1 MQFNNAFF
9 DQLGR
14 SAGVTALT
22 LEAAERVAETA
33 RESAPVK
40 SGAYKAS
47 IKVKLKYQ
55 SRAVAL
61 VVATDPKTMLI
72 EAKTG
77 NLARAVKK
85 AGRRG

>member
-1 MQFNNAFF
+1 VEFNDAFF
-9 DQLGR
+9 DHLGR
-14 SAGVTALT
+14 SAGVTALVV
-22 LEAAERVAETA
+22 EGAERVAAAA
-33 RESAPVK
+33 RASAPEK
-40 SGAYKAS
+40 TGAYKAS
-47 IKVKLKYQ
+47 IGVKLKYQ
-55 SRAVAL
+55 DRAVAL

>member
-1 MQFNNAFF
+1 VQFNNAFF
-9 DQLGR
+9 DELGR
-14 SAGVTALT
+14 SAGVQALT
-22 LEAAERVAETA
+22 LEAAERVAAAA
-33 RESAPVK
+33 RSGAPVK
-40 SGAYKAS
+40 TGAYKAS
-47 IKVKLKYQ
+47 IGVKLKYQ

-61 VVATDPKTMLI
+61 VIATDPKTMLI